1 MLTGHKSLREAA
13 KSLQGKLP
21 ITKGM
26 DVMAD
31 VTNMDTE
38 MAKSL
43 NDAMGSMLAVQ
54 VLFRE
59 LQLGA
64 AREDSVA
71 QCRAGMNMTTP
82 IMTPAARLQLVMN
95 VISPQAVAGKAGT
108 AATEDGVS
116 TSASCNNLK
125 AC

>member
-1 MLTGHKSLREAA
+1 
-13 KSLQGKLP
+13 
-21 ITKGM
+21 
-26 DVMAD
+26 
-31 VTNMDTE
+31 MDTE

-59 LQLGA
+59 LQLGEV
-64 AREDSVA
+64 REDLVA

-82 IMTPAARLQLVMN
+82 TMTPAARLQLVMHA
-95 VISPQAVAGKAGT
+95 ISPQAVAGKAGT

-116 TSASCNNLK
+116 TSAGC
-125 AC
+125 